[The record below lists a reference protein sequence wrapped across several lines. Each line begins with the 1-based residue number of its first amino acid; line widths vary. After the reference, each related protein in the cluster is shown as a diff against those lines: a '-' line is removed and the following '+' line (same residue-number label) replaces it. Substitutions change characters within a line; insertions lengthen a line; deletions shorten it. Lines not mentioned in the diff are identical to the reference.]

1 MKTLK
6 RLLDERPAREALSVS
21 PDDTVFAAL
30 ELMAKHNIGA
40 VLVMRDGQLAGIF
53 SERDYARKIILVGK
67 SSRETMVRE
76 IMTEKVLYARP
87 EQTIDEAMV
96 LMTEK
101 HIRHLPVLDSGKRVI
116 GMVSIGDV
124 VKETISEQAFLIKQL
139 EQYIAGGSCCIS
151 TLRLYYACDTPE
163 AVHARQ
169 GGLRIEHRDLDE
181 AINRLML
188 APPDD
193 QLMLRRLKKRKL
205 LIKDRISQLERML
218 DPDPDEYA

>member
-6 RLLDERPAREALSVS
+6 KLLEERPARAPLAVS
-21 PDDTVFAAL
+21 PDDTVFSAL

-40 VLVMRDGQLAGIF
+40 VLVMDDRQLAGIF

-67 SSRETMVRE
+67 SSKDTMVRE

-87 EQTIDEAMV
+87 EQTIDEAMA

-101 HIRHLPVLDSGKRVI
+101 HIRHLPVLDTDKRVI

-139 EQYIAGGSCCIS
+139 EQYIAG
-151 TLRLYYACDTPE
+151 
-163 AVHARQ
+163 
-169 GGLRIEHRDLDE
+169 
-181 AINRLML
+181 
-188 APPDD
+188 
-193 QLMLRRLKKRKL
+193 
-205 LIKDRISQLERML
+205 
-218 DPDPDEYA
+218 

>member
-6 RLLDERPAREALSVS
+6 TLLDERPARATLCVS

-101 HIRHLPVLDSGKRVI
+101 HIRHLPVLDTAKRVI

-139 EQYIAGGSCCIS
+139 EQYIAG
-151 TLRLYYACDTPE
+151 
-163 AVHARQ
+163 
-169 GGLRIEHRDLDE
+169 
-181 AINRLML
+181 
-188 APPDD
+188 
-193 QLMLRRLKKRKL
+193 
-205 LIKDRISQLERML
+205 
-218 DPDPDEYA
+218 